1 MALVFLQGHFQPN
14 HHLNNRCWVITYVK
28 RVPVTG
34 VQLKSGS
41 EWRQKA
47 LCLIKRRHFMFDIIQ
62 RTIEMYIFGDSQEG
76 AITFYCCKCAFF
88 KLLILLH
95 SEEMRSYAH
104 SVGVSPWWL
113 KVATNLLC
121 VKVCTR
127 TCNMN
132 TRNDRHFN
140 KFTIAKFNWAVKLYN
155 HHHQ

>member
-1 MALVFLQGHFQPN
+1 MGLVFLQGHFQPN

-88 KLLILLH
+88 KLLILAFGGNEKLCPLCW
-95 SEEMRSYAH
+95 SFTLVVESGNKSPLRE
-104 SVGVSPWWL
+104 SVY
-113 KVATNLLC
+113 K
-121 VKVCTR
+121 
-127 TCNMN
+127 NMQHEHKKRPTLQQVYN
-132 TRNDRHFN
+132 S
-140 KFTIAKFNWAVKLYN
+140 KFNWAVKLYN